1 MNDNRTRKTW
11 LGKAAS
17 KIGGGLLAATMV
29 LALSGVASAQKT
41 DEITFNLVPNP
52 DTVGCLRANSY
63 EEPRARATVIRGKS
77 NDTLILDLDGIKPG
91 LAFDLFTIQR
101 SPLLADGSKDPA
113 FTSVFNGSFGL
124 AWYQSDI
131 QIEHGD
137 NGHVRIK
144 TILLDDIFGFDPDV
158 RLAPT
163 NTFHVGF
170 WFDDPNAAKDCN
182 FDPTKPKPFNG
193 EHKSGPLAM
202 ISLPD
207 AKTGLGPLC
216 TNPDNTTTPAS
227 CKP

>member
-1 MNDNRTRKTW
+1 MNDNRTRNQW
-11 LGKAAS
+11 LEKAAH
-17 KIGGGLLAATMV
+17 KITGGLLVATMA
-29 LALSGVASAQKT
+29 LALSGVATAQKT
-41 DEITFNLVPNP
+41 DVITFNLTPNP
-52 DTVGCLRANSY
+52 DTVGCLRANNT
-63 EEPRARATVIRGKS
+63 EEPRARATVIRGKN
-77 NDTLILDLDGIKPG
+77 NDTLILDLDGIRPG
-91 LAFDLFTIQR
+91 LAFDLFTVQR

-113 FTSVFNGSFGL
+113 FTNVFNGSFGL

-131 QIEHGD
+131 KITQGD
-137 NGHVRIK
+137 NGHVRIQ

-170 WFDDPNAAKDCN
+170 WFDDPNAAKTCG
-182 FDPTKPKPFNG
+182 FDPAHPKPFNG
-193 EHKSGPLAM
+193 EHKSGPVAM

-216 TNPDNTTTPAS
+216 SNPDFTTNPIS

>member
-1 MNDNRTRKTW
+1 VKDNRTKKTW
-11 LGKAAS
+11 LAQSAR
-17 KIGGGLLAATMV
+17 KIAGGLLAATAA
-29 LALSGVASAQKT
+29 LALSGVANAQKN

-52 DTVGCLRANSY
+52 DTIGCLRANNT
-63 EEPRARATVIRGKS
+63 EEPRARATVIRGKL
-77 NDTLILDLDGIKPG
+77 NDTLILDLDGIRPE
-91 LAFDLFTIQR
+91 LAFDLFTVQR
-101 SPLLADGSKDPA
+101 SPLLADGTKDPA
-113 FTSVFNGSFGL
+113 FTNVFNGSFGL

-131 QIEHGD
+131 QIKRDGD
-137 NGHVRIK
+137 GHVRIQ

-170 WFDDPNAAKDCN
+170 WFDDPNAAKNCG

-193 EHKSGPLAM
+193 EHKSGPVAM

-216 TNPDNTTTPAS
+216 TNLDTTTTPVS